1 MLSAGLVASIPFDR
15 ESSVPF
21 YAQIY
26 SGFRTAILSGRLGPG
41 ERLPSTRSLATELA
55 ISRLP
60 VLMAFQQLL
69 SEGYL
74 VGKVGS
80 GTYVADPL
88 PNVTGARVPW
98 WRPANKPVIADAPPT
113 ATERPAVG
121 GAQGVFRIGIP
132 ALDRFPHEGF
142 ARVVRRHAADRS
154 VDLLGY
160 GDPAGY
166 PPLRDAIAT
175 YLRSARA
182 VNCDAGQVL
191 IVSGSQ
197 MALQIAAMALV
208 SANSVVCVE
217 DPGYRFA
224 RRAIALSPGTIAPI
238 AVDDMGIN
246 VSSLVRLGSRAR
258 LAYVTPSHQ
267 YPLGV
272 AMTAS
277 RRSALLEW
285 AQAQDAWIVEDD
297 YDGQFRYS
305 GGPLG
310 SLRGMDRNDR
320 VIYVGTFSTVLFP
333 ALRLGYVVVPQTL
346 VNRFIRIRQS
356 IDLFSPL
363 LYQMALA
370 DFLSSGQF
378 TRHLRGMRNV
388 YRARRD
394 ALVQAL
400 ETSAEDVMQ
409 LGNTDA
415 GLHLV
420 TYLPEDVD
428 DREVVRRAERQGMY
442 PRPLSTCYAG
452 DSARTGLL
460 LGFGG
465 SDESTLAS
473 GVHALSALV
482 RTLRRPI
489 TSDRSVRITN

>member
-1 MLSAGLVASIPFDR
+1 MLLEHKALMLSAGLVASIPFDR
-15 ESSVPF
+15 ESPAPYYV
-21 YAQIY
+21 QIY
-26 SGFRTAILSGRLGPG
+26 NGFRTAILSGRLEPG

-55 ISRLP
+55 VSRLP

-88 PNVTGARVPW
+88 PNVVHARVPW
-98 WRPANKPVIADAPPT
+98 WGPVHQRVSADARPT
-113 ATERPAVG
+113 ATERPVVG
-121 GAQGVFRIGIP
+121 RAQGVFRVGLP

-154 VDLLGY
+154 VDLLSY

-166 PPLRDAIAT
+166 VPLRDAIAT

-182 VNCDAGQVL
+182 VHCDAGQVL
-191 IVSGSQ
+191 VVSGSQ

-208 SANSVVCVE
+208 NSGSVVCVE
-217 DPGYRFA
+217 DPGYRLA
-224 RRAIALSPGTIAPI
+224 RRAIALSPATIVPI
-238 AVDDMGIN
+238 AVDDMGID
-246 VSSLVRLGSRAR
+246 VSTLVRLGPRVR
-258 LAYVTPSHQ
+258 MAYVTPSHQ

-272 AMTAS
+272 AMAAS

-285 AQAQDAWIVEDD
+285 AEAQDAWIVEDD

-310 SLRGMDRNDR
+310 SLRGADRNDR

-333 ALRLGYVVVPQTL
+333 ALRLGYMVVPKTL
-346 VNRFIRIRQS
+346 VKRFIRIRQS
-356 IDLFSPL
+356 IDLFSPML
-363 LYQMALA
+363 FQVSLA

-378 TRHLRGMRNV
+378 TRHLRSMRNV

-394 ALVQAL
+394 ALVEAV
-400 ETSAEDVMQ
+400 ETSADDVLQ
-409 LGNTDA
+409 LGGTDA

-420 TYLPEDVD
+420 TYLPDDVD

-452 DSARTGLL
+452 DTARTGLL

-465 SDESTLAS
+465 SDETALIS
-473 GVHALSALV
+473 GVRALGALV
-482 RTLRRPI
+482 RALR
-489 TSDRSVRITN
+489 

>member
-1 MLSAGLVASIPFDR
+1 MLSAGLVAAIPFDR
-15 ESSVPF
+15 ESSVPY

-26 SGFRTAILSGRLGPG
+26 NGFRTAIVSGRLGPG

-88 PNVTGARVPW
+88 PNVLRARVPW
-98 WRPANKPVIADAPPT
+98 WLPPHQRVIADARPT
-113 ATERPAVG
+113 ATERPSVG
-121 GAQGVFRIGIP
+121 GAQGVFRVGLP

-160 GDPAGY
+160 GDPGGY
-166 PPLRDAIAT
+166 LPLREAIAK

-182 VNCDAGQVL
+182 VSCDAGQVL

-208 SANSVVCVE
+208 SPDSVVCVE

-224 RRAIALSPGTIAPI
+224 RRAIALSPGTIVPI
-238 AVDDMGIN
+238 AVDDMGID
-246 VSSLVRLGSRAR
+246 VSALVRLGTRATM
-258 LAYVTPSHQ
+258 AYVTPSHQ
-267 YPLGV
+267 FPLGV

-277 RRSALLEW
+277 RRLALLEW
-285 AQAQDAWIVEDD
+285 AEAQDAWIVEDD
-297 YDGQFRYS
+297 YDGQFRYA

-310 SLRGMDRNDR
+310 SLRGIDGSDR
-320 VIYVGTFSTVLFP
+320 VIYAGSFSTVLFP
-333 ALRLGYVVVPQTL
+333 ALRLGYMVVPQTL
-346 VNRFIRIRQS
+346 VKRFIRIRQS
-356 IDLFSPL
+356 IDLFSPM
-363 LYQMALA
+363 LYQATLA
-370 DFLSSGQF
+370 DFMSSGQF
-378 TRHLRGMRNV
+378 TRHLHRMRNV

-394 ALVQAL
+394 ALVEAL
-400 ETSAEDVMQ
+400 ETSADDVMR

-415 GLHLV
+415 GMHLV
-420 TYLPEDVD
+420 IYLPEDVD
-428 DREVVRRAERQGMY
+428 DREVVRRAARQGMY
-442 PRPLSTCYAG
+442 PQPLSTCYAG
-452 DSARTGLL
+452 DTARTGLL

-465 SDESTLAS
+465 SDETTLIS
-473 GVHALSALV
+473 GVRALSALI
-482 RTLRRPI
+482 RTLR
-489 TSDRSVRITN
+489 

>member
-1 MLSAGLVASIPFDR
+1 MLLEHKALMLSAGLVASIPFDR
-15 ESSVPF
+15 ESPAPY

-26 SGFRTAILSGRLGPG
+26 NGFRTAILSGRLEPG

-88 PNVTGARVPW
+88 PNVVHARVPW
-98 WRPANKPVIADAPPT
+98 WRPAHQRVIADARPT
-113 ATERPAVG
+113 ATERPVVG
-121 GAQGVFRIGIP
+121 RTQGVFRIGLP

-166 PPLRDAIAT
+166 LPLRDAIAA

-182 VNCDAGQVL
+182 VHCDAGQVL

-208 SANSVVCVE
+208 NSDSIVCVE
-217 DPGYRFA
+217 DPGYPFA
-224 RRAIALSPGTIAPI
+224 RRAIALSPATIVPI
-238 AVDDMGIN
+238 PVDDMGID
-246 VSSLVRLGSRAR
+246 VSTLVRLGPSVRM
-258 LAYVTPSHQ
+258 AYVTPSHQ

-272 AMTAS
+272 AMAAS
-277 RRSALLEW
+277 RRRALLDW
-285 AQAQDAWIVEDD
+285 AEVQDAWIVEDD
-297 YDGQFRYS
+297 YDGQFRYA

-310 SLRGMDRNDR
+310 SLRGVDGNDR

-333 ALRLGYVVVPQTL
+333 ALRLGYMVVPQML
-346 VNRFIRIRQS
+346 LKRFIRIRQS
-356 IDLFSPL
+356 IDLFSPML
-363 LYQMALA
+363 FQVSLA

-378 TRHLRGMRNV
+378 SRHLRSMRNV
-388 YRARRD
+388 YRARRN
-394 ALVQAL
+394 ALVEAL
-400 ETSAEDVMQ
+400 ETSADDVMQ
-409 LGNTDA
+409 PGNTDA

-420 TYLPEDVD
+420 TYLPDDVD

-452 DSARTGLL
+452 DTARTGLL

-465 SDESTLAS
+465 SDETTLIS
-473 GVHALSALV
+473 GVCALSALV
-482 RTLRRPI
+482 RALR
-489 TSDRSVRITN
+489 

>member
-1 MLSAGLVASIPFDR
+1 MLSAGLVATIPFDR
-15 ESSVPF
+15 ESSVPY

-26 SGFRTAILSGRLGPG
+26 HGFRTAILSGRLGPG

-74 VGKVGS
+74 FGKVGS

-88 PNVTGARVPW
+88 PNVIRARLPW
-98 WRPANKPVIADAPPT
+98 WGPPHQRVIADARPT
-113 ATERPAVG
+113 ATERPMVG
-121 GAQGVFRIGIP
+121 GSQGVFRVGLP

-160 GDPAGY
+160 GDPGGY
-166 PPLRDAIAT
+166 LPLREAIAT

-191 IVSGSQ
+191 IVSGAQ

-208 SANSVVCVE
+208 NSDSLVCVE

-238 AVDDMGIN
+238 AVDDMGID
-246 VSSLVRLGSRAR
+246 VATLVGLGTRAR
-258 LAYVTPSHQ
+258 MAYVTPSHQ
-267 YPLGV
+267 FPLGV

-277 RRSALLEW
+277 RRLALLEW
-285 AQAQDAWIVEDD
+285 AEAQDAWIVEDD
-297 YDGQFRYS
+297 YDGQFRYA

-310 SLRGMDRNDR
+310 SLRGIDRNDR
-320 VIYVGTFSTVLFP
+320 VIYVGSFSTVLFP
-333 ALRLGYVVVPQTL
+333 ALRLGYMVVPQKL
-346 VNRFIRIRQS
+346 VKRFTRIRQS
-356 IDLFSPL
+356 IDLFPPM
-363 LYQMALA
+363 LYQVTLA
-370 DFLSSGQF
+370 DFMNSGQF
-378 TRHLRGMRNV
+378 TRHLHRMRDV

-394 ALVQAL
+394 ALVEAL
-400 ETSAEDVMQ
+400 ETRADDVMR

-420 TYLPEDVD
+420 AYLPEDVD
-428 DREVVRRAERQGMY
+428 DREVVRRAERQGMS

-452 DSARTGLL
+452 DTARTGLL

-465 SDESTLAS
+465 SDETTLVS
-473 GVHALSALV
+473 GVRALSALI
-482 RTLRRPI
+482 RTLR
-489 TSDRSVRITN
+489 

>member
-15 ESSVPF
+15 ESSVPY

-26 SGFRTAILSGRLGPG
+26 NSYRTVILSGRLGPG

-88 PNVTGARVPW
+88 PNVILARVPW
-98 WRPANKPVIADAPPT
+98 WRPAHQRVIAEARP
-113 ATERPAVG
+113 AARERPLVG
-121 GAQGVFRIGIP
+121 GAQGVFRIGLP

-142 ARVVRRHAADRS
+142 ARVVRRHAADGS

-166 PPLRDAIAT
+166 LPLRDAIAK

-182 VNCDAGQVL
+182 VDCDAGHVM

-208 SANSVVCVE
+208 SSDSLVCVE

-224 RRAIALSPGTIAPI
+224 RRAIGLSPGTIVPI
-238 AVDDMGIN
+238 AVDDMGID
-246 VSSLVRLGSRAR
+246 VSTLVRLGTRAR
-258 LAYVTPSHQ
+258 MAYVTPSHQ
-267 YPLGV
+267 FPLGV
-272 AMTAS
+272 AMPAS
-277 RRSALLEW
+277 RRGALLEW
-285 AQAQDAWIVEDD
+285 AEAQDAWIVEDD

-310 SLRGMDRNDR
+310 SLRGMDGNDR
-320 VIYVGTFSTVLFP
+320 VIYVGTFSTLLFP
-333 ALRLGYVVVPQTL
+333 ALRLGYMVVPQTL
-346 VNRFIRIRQS
+346 VKRFIRIRQS
-356 IDLFSPL
+356 IDLFSPM

-370 DFLSSGQF
+370 DFMSSGQF
-378 TRHLRGMRNV
+378 TRHLRNMRNV

-400 ETSAEDVMQ
+400 ETSATDVMQ

-428 DREVVRRAERQGMY
+428 DREVVRRAERKGMY
-442 PRPLSTCYAG
+442 PQPLSTCYAG
-452 DSARTGLL
+452 DTARSGLL

-465 SDESTLAS
+465 SDEKTLIS
-473 GVHALSALV
+473 GVRALSALV
-482 RTLRRPI
+482 RTMR
-489 TSDRSVRITN
+489 

>member
-1 MLSAGLVASIPFDR
+1 MLSAGLVAAIPFDR
-15 ESSVPF
+15 ESSVP
-21 YAQIY
+21 YYTQIY
-26 SGFRTAILSGRLGPG
+26 ESFRAAILSGRLGPG

-88 PNVTGARVPW
+88 PNVIRARVPW
-98 WRPANKPVIADAPPT
+98 WRPSPQPVIADARPT
-113 ATERPAVG
+113 VLEQPSVG
-121 GAQGVFRIGIP
+121 GAQGVFRIGLP
-132 ALDRFPHEGF
+132 ALDRFPHEIF

-160 GDPAGY
+160 SDPSGY
-166 PPLRDAIAT
+166 LPLRDAIAK

-208 SANSVVCVE
+208 SSDSVVCVE

-224 RRAIALSPGTIAPI
+224 RRAIALSSGTIAPI
-238 AVDDMGIN
+238 AVDDMGID
-246 VSSLVRLGSRAR
+246 VSAVVRLGTRAR
-258 LAYVTPSHQ
+258 MAYVTPSHQ
-267 YPLGV
+267 FPLGV

-277 RRSALLEW
+277 RRGALLDW
-285 AQAQDAWIVEDD
+285 AEAQDGWIIEDD
-297 YDGQFRYS
+297 YDGQFRYA

-310 SLRGMDRNDR
+310 SLRGMDANDR
-320 VIYVGTFSTVLFP
+320 VIYVGSFSTVLFP
-333 ALRLGYVVVPQTL
+333 ALRVGYMVVPQSL
-346 VNRFIRIRQS
+346 VKRFLRIRQS
-356 IDLFSPL
+356 IDLCSPV
-363 LYQMALA
+363 LYQVALA
-370 DFLSSGQF
+370 DFMNSGQF
-378 TRHLRGMRNV
+378 TRHLRRMRNV

-394 ALVQAL
+394 ALVEAL
-400 ETSAEDVMQ
+400 ETSAGDVMQ
-409 LGNTDA
+409 LGNSDA

-420 TYLPEDVD
+420 VSLPEDVD

-452 DSARTGLL
+452 GSARRGLL

-465 SDESTLAS
+465 SDESTLVA
-473 GVHALSALV
+473 GVRALSALV
-482 RTLRRPI
+482 RTFR
-489 TSDRSVRITN
+489 